1 MPKVINGNFRRMFM
15 TEFSYQ
21 DGGLA
26 VIDEEQKVEINI
38 VDAVCGAGK
47 TSAAINMIN
56 SSDKEQRFLYITPY
70 LDEVQRITQACK
82 SKNFQQPEMYG
93 SKLNHIKYLFEKGVN
108 IVSTHAL
115 FKNFDTETIELVRA
129 MNYILVMD
137 EVAEVVEPLNISK
150 SDLQIVLQKTEIQ
163 DNGLLRWT
171 DLSYSGELGNYR
183 RLCELNAVF
192 YHNNT
197 ALLYLFPVDCFKAF
211 RQVYILTYMFDAQV
225 QRYYYDFYGAKF
237 KYIGVEGNNVEDYHF
252 VNKINYDA
260 SKKFTDLINIEQ
272 SINLNAVGDPDY
284 SLSVSWYEK
293 NIKSY
298 SNCLKANLINFFI
311 NKTKTP
317 SGKNLWTVFK
327 DYKKQLQG
335 KGYTKSFL
343 SCNARATNVYRDRTS
358 IAYMCN
364 IFFNP
369 ILKNFF
375 EQKGVRV
382 EEDKW
387 ALSELLQFL
396 FRSAIRQGE
405 PIKLYI
411 PSKRM
416 RRLLQRWIVGYYDNK
431 VNPDDEN
438 IPKQI
443 ELTKEQI
450 SNIKEKFAP
459 VDDIEEMSKKIA
471 FEIMKTKIEGEV
483 LNEMGY
489 ESERE
494 VPKNKR
500 EKYRETVEEIL
511 KKLSNKQ

>member
-1 MPKVINGNFRRMFM
+1 
-15 TEFSYQ
+15 
-21 DGGLA
+21 
-26 VIDEEQKVEINI
+26 
-38 VDAVCGAGK
+38 
-47 TSAAINMIN
+47 
-56 SSDKEQRFLYITPY
+56 
-70 LDEVQRITQACK
+70 
-82 SKNFQQPEMYG
+82 
-93 SKLNHIKYLFEKGVN
+93 
-108 IVSTHAL
+108 
-115 FKNFDTETIELVRA
+115 
-129 MNYILVMD
+129 
-137 EVAEVVEPLNISK
+137 
-150 SDLQIVLQKTEIQ
+150 
-163 DNGLLRWT
+163 
-171 DLSYSGELGNYR
+171 
-183 RLCELNAVF
+183 
-192 YHNNT
+192 
-197 ALLYLFPVDCFKAF
+197 
-211 RQVYILTYMFDAQV
+211 
-225 QRYYYDFYGAKF
+225 
-237 KYIGVEGNNVEDYHF
+237 
-252 VNKINYDA
+252 
-260 SKKFTDLINIEQ
+260 
-272 SINLNAVGDPDY
+272 
-284 SLSVSWYEK
+284 
-293 NIKSY
+293 
-298 SNCLKANLINFFI
+298 
-311 NKTKTP
+311 
-317 SGKNLWTVFK
+317 
-327 DYKKQLQG
+327 
-335 KGYTKSFL
+335 
-343 SCNARATNVYRDRTS
+343 
-358 IAYMCN
+358 MCN